1 MLSLLRLECKQTE
14 NSSNPFRICI
24 FFFLSYSSGI
34 EMIKTFIQSHSSLRN
49 HTRFQT
55 KMGKVYT
62 RFQTKTPQ
70 KPYPMGRHIPTCAL
84 GLREGQDLG
93 HSFSQ
98 LLVFNVTPF
107 KAFEWRG
114 TENQYQNQNHNRS
127 IEKVNNL
134 GNERRY
140 INKDPS
146 QNSGQRNI
154 SYTRYPTKCFTQTYR
169 DLYAD
174 AMLVL
179 T

>member
-1 MLSLLRLECKQTE
+1 MLSLLRLEPKHQ
-14 NSSNPFRICI
+14 NYSNPFRIRI
-24 FFFLSYSSGI
+24 FLFLCFSFGI
-34 EMIKTFIQSHSSLRN
+34 EMINKYTLCSSLAN

-70 KPYPMGRHIPTCAL
+70 KPYPMGRHIRTCAL

-98 LLVFNVTPF
+98 LQVFNVTPF
-107 KAFEWRG
+107 KAFEWRD
-114 TENQYQNQNHNRS
+114 TENQYQNQNQNRS
-127 IEKVNNL
+127 IEKVHNL

-140 INKDPS
+140 INKDPR